1 MKTKQELLI
10 GVIASELATCKVG
23 LLVKGI
29 SGISP
34 LEVMRS
40 LSSVSAKHLYAAA
53 VGYDCA
59 LVDEEEFTLTDR
71 IEDAVRWRS
80 DPKLAG
86 CIVAFVRGESDK
98 LHSLKE
104 LDIITERSVSERLVS
119 EKAKEDNQNT
129 PTRNFW
135 NAIKTILDSF
145 TFESLLEFAVSVDAE
160 EDKSSAISKNMWRL
174 GLLCDDTILGAKNP
188 GNQLAANCDLIVE
201 MGQISETSRKHL
213 TAVLGKV
220 KDEDRQRYETAY
232 RGLQMF
238 FKYGKKETLK
248 TMSYTTIQELLKA
261 AKAPKKQQSEPG
273 DGGGTVTGTSVIRE
287 KELQKIIAQCVVR
300 KNDEYGDIEF
310 LTDILADV
318 YDHFSEHDASTSDV
332 QTTYDDRQIQLE
344 RHNTPLRKLINRVET
359 ADCWGGI
366 MVTDENVLRDAITT
380 PPISINEF
388 APEDI
393 TSMVSSDNSSLFE
406 CFRRFDEQFR
416 QRKDENID
424 FFTPILEQLVVHRNI
439 LLENLDIVMYF
450 PVLGFGSSELLQEE
464 LRKYTYLWAELLRTF
479 CRNEPTMHE
488 ISSDLT
494 EVVARK
500 LLFLEVLYIKTPNEW
515 KAMLLPLHPIYLWR
529 FNEVFNSLSVQKELS
544 ETDARSLVEVMTQL
558 PQILNFVVVDS
569 FITTENKVELPCSGT
584 FEMLPTFEN
593 KTNRYLGYDGIECV
607 EQILSRW
614 VAFAP
619 YTKKEIRICTVDAP
633 DHATV
638 LKTLRDFLDT
648 NHESRVVYQVY
659 LTRGQNGNTEIAKLD
674 YDSKDY
680 EVRDLIRSGRLS
692 LNIRNVEGLND
703 IKKELNEKP
712 VHVAFY
718 FDQSSY
724 KIEHGPST
732 QQLYINPLVVTY
744 DYSYDQMR
752 KRGVIFPSSDMK
764 SGIIGDY
771 FRVMNHANI
780 FSSRNTPRP
789 TYNPE
794 ATISDLLTTV
804 ADGETIWLTAIDRS
818 ISNYTPK
825 DTIPIGE
832 KRAGHRTY
840 GVWASANSRIVD
852 QYLGLLRNYNLFP
865 QKQTVLDILT
875 EFGHISADGLISI
888 PRSGAD
894 STAIENRKKGLI
906 GTIFAAKWFT
916 KTYPNSIVASL
927 DSDEAKL
934 WLRDEQLEKEKHER
948 ADLVGL
954 YYEDATETLHVIP
967 IEVKTRDESRDASVR
982 VTSPIN
988 EISGHAANQITSVI
1002 HMLREMFDRQSENM
1016 FVSARREVLKYQIV
1030 SECFREIHDDTWQ
1043 MYWEKMLK
1051 KLFSNDPQ
1059 REIKI
1064 DISGMLIHVKLSEVE
1079 QGKTEHCVHKDD
1091 ADCLIDLVELTSKD
1105 IQSFVL
1111 EGAPTQVTYYETI
1124 DFDGTA
1130 PIVPAE
1136 IEIDHDRP
1144 FEDTVSQDNNTTAV
1158 SESDKT
1164 PFDSIEI
1171 VPEPSLESIAPGINI
1186 PVAQTDIGV
1195 SQKEI
1200 DQLARDFNR
1209 SCQERRI
1216 AIDKC
1221 DPTRAIIGASIIR
1234 FTFKLGRGQSINA
1247 LRNQLDDI
1255 SREMR
1260 RTGVLVQNIPN
1271 SDESYLDVP
1280 RLKREKV
1287 LFSEVIGKINPITSP
1302 EQLYFTLGRTPDGK
1316 DVFKNLAECPHLLV
1330 GGSTGSGKTV
1340 FLFTLLSSLL
1350 LSHPSPKDMQ
1360 LVLSSS
1366 GLEDFIHF
1374 EGLPHLVGGKVFS
1387 DATETMNTIQNVVFQ
1402 EFSRRQEL
1410 LANAR
1415 VENIARYN
1423 ETHEEKLAPM
1433 VVVVDEFAD
1442 LTDQLGNRREK
1453 ESFYTPIR
1461 QIAQIGRKRGI
1472 HLVLCTQRPS
1482 ADLLPTNIKSQVSG
1496 RVALRVN
1503 DATASRMILDET
1515 GAQELQKHGDMI
1527 YKNGSEVQRAQG
1539 YLISVDE
1546 VSTIVRSLIK

>member
-10 GVIASELATCKVG
+10 DVLSNELKTCKVG
-23 LLVKGI
+23 LLVRCI
-29 SGISP
+29 SDVSP

-40 LSSVSAKHLYAAA
+40 LTEQYQKRLYAVA
-53 VGYDCA
+53 VGYDCPLA
-59 LVDEEEFTLTDR
+59 DDAQLFLTHR

-80 DPKLAG
+80 DPELAG
-86 CIVAFVRGESDK
+86 CIIAFVRSESDK

-104 LDIITERSVSERLVS
+104 LDVVTNRSVSEQLITDRI
-119 EKAKEDNQNT
+119 KEENQNT
-129 PTRNFW
+129 PTKNFW
-135 NAIKTILDSF
+135 NAIRNILDRF
-145 TFESLLEFAVSVDAE
+145 TFESLLEFAAIVDTE
-160 EDKSSAISKNMWRL
+160 TDKTTAIPKNMWRL
-174 GLLCDDTILGAKNP
+174 GLLCDETILGAKSSAE
-188 GNQLAANCDLIVE
+188 QLTSNCDLIIE

-213 TAVLGKV
+213 TSALGKV
-220 KDEDRQRYETAY
+220 KDDDRQRYETAY
-232 RGLQMF
+232 RDLQAF

-248 TMSYTTIQELLKA
+248 TMSYTTIRELLKA
-261 AKAPKKQQSEPG
+261 AKAPKKQTPTGG
-273 DGGGTVTGTSVIRE
+273 DISTGISAIRE
-287 KELQKIIAQCVVR
+287 KELQKIIAQYVVC
-300 KNDEYGDIEF
+300 KEESGVEF
-310 LTDILADV
+310 LSDIYTDV
-318 YDHFSEHDASTSDV
+318 CKHFSENDGSTSDV
-332 QTTYDDRQIQLE
+332 QTTYDDRQIQLD
-344 RHNTPLRKLINRVET
+344 RHNTPLRKLVNRVET

-366 MVTDENVLRDAITT
+366 MITDEFVLRDAISS
-380 PPISINEF
+380 PPVSIDEF
-388 APEDI
+388 RPEDI
-393 TSMVSSDNSSLFE
+393 HSMTATDNSSLFD

-416 QRKDENID
+416 QRHDENVD
-424 FFTPILEQLVVHRNI
+424 FFVPIIEKLIANRNV
-439 LLENLDIVMYF
+439 LLANLDIIMYF
-450 PVLGFGSSELLQEE
+450 PVLGFGVNEALLDALQ
-464 LRKYTYLWAELLRTF
+464 KYTEVWAELLRTF

-494 EVVARK
+494 EVVARR
-500 LLFLEVLYIKTPNEW
+500 LLFLEVLYIKTETEW

-529 FNEVFNSLSVQKELS
+529 FNEVFKSLITQTELS
-544 ETDARSLVEVMTQL
+544 ETDSKSLIEVMTQL
-558 PQILNFVVVDS
+558 PQILNFVVVDGS
-569 FITTENKVELPCSGT
+569 ITGENKIELPCSGT
-584 FEMLPTFEN
+584 CEMLPTFEN

-638 LKTLRDFLDT
+638 LKILRDFLDA
-648 NHESRVVYQVY
+648 NPDSHVVYSVY

-692 LNIRNVEGLND
+692 LNIRNVSGLD
-703 IKKELNEKP
+703 AIKQELNEKP

-732 QQLYINPLVVTY
+732 QQLYVNPLVVTY

-771 FRVMNHANI
+771 FRVMNHANV

-794 ATISDLLTTV
+794 VTINDLLTTV
-804 ADGETIWLTAIDRS
+804 ADKETIWLTAIDRS

-832 KRAGHRTY
+832 KRTGHRTY
-840 GVWASANSRIVD
+840 GIWASDNSRIVD

-865 QKQTVLDILT
+865 QKQTVLDILS

-894 STAIENRKKGLI
+894 GTAIENRKKGLI
-906 GTIFAAKWFT
+906 GTIFAAKWFS

-934 WLRDEQLEKEKHER
+934 WLRDVQFEKEKHER
-948 ADLVGL
+948 ADLIGL
-954 YYEDATETLHVIP
+954 YFEEATETLHVIP
-967 IEVKTRDESRDASVR
+967 IEVKTRDEQPDATVK
-982 VTSPIN
+982 VASPIN
-988 EISGHAANQITSVI
+988 EISGHAADQIASVI
-1002 HMLREMFDRQSENM
+1002 NMLHEIFERQTENM

-1030 SECFREIHDDTWQ
+1030 SECFREVHDDAWQ
-1043 MYWEKMLK
+1043 LDWEKKLR

-1059 REIKI
+1059 QEINI
-1064 DISGMLIHVKLSEVE
+1064 NISGMLIHVKLSEVE
-1079 QGKTEHCVHKDD
+1079 KGKTEHCVHQQD

-1111 EGAPTQVTYYETI
+1111 ESIPVQTIPI
-1124 DFDGTA
+1124 DFDETA
-1130 PIVPAE
+1130 PISPSE

-1144 FEDTVSQDNNTTAV
+1144 VEDASVQTDDEPVIKPVADTLLTESVAVLHDTVLAPNTTVLPLPV
-1158 SESDKT
+1158 SQ
-1164 PFDSIEI
+1164 
-1171 VPEPSLESIAPGINI
+1171 PEE
-1186 PVAQTDIGV
+1186 GV

-1200 DQLARDFNR
+1200 EQLARDFNR

-1216 AIDKC
+1216 SIDKC
-1221 DPTRAIIGASIIR
+1221 DPAHAIVGASIIR

-1260 RTGVLVQNIPN
+1260 CTGVLVQDIPN

-1287 LFSEVIGKINPITSP
+1287 LFSDVIGKIMPTTSP
-1302 EQLYFTLGRTPDGK
+1302 EQLYFALGRTPGGE
-1316 DVFKNLAECPHLLV
+1316 DVFKNLADCPHLLV

-1340 FLFTLLSSLL
+1340 FLFTLLTSLL
-1350 LSHPSPKDMQ
+1350 LSHTSPKDMQ

-1374 EGLPHLVGGKVFS
+1374 EGLPHLIGGKILS
-1387 DATETMNTIQNVVFQ
+1387 DATETMHTIQEVVFT
-1402 EFSRRQEL
+1402 EFERRKKL
-1410 LANAR
+1410 LAGAR
-1415 VENIARYN
+1415 VENIIRYN

-1442 LTDQLGNRREK
+1442 LTDQLSNKREK
-1453 ESFYTPIR
+1453 EAFYTPIR

-1482 ADLLPTNIKSQVSG
+1482 ADLLPTNIKSQVNG

-1503 DATASRMILDET
+1503 DATASRMILDEV
-1515 GAQELQKHGDMI
+1515 GAQELQKNGDMI
-1527 YKNGSEVQRAQG
+1527 YKNVSEVQRAQG
-1539 YLISVDE
+1539 YLITVNE
-1546 VSTIVRSLIK
+1546 VATIVERLKAFRF

>member
-10 GVIASELATCKVG
+10 DVLASELATCKVG

-34 LEVMRS
+34 LEVMRT
-40 LSSVSAKHLYAAA
+40 LSSGHANRLYAAA
-53 VGYDCA
+53 VGYDCLLA
-59 LVDEEEFTLTDR
+59 DEAEFILTDR

-80 DPKLAG
+80 DPELAG
-86 CIVAFVRGESDK
+86 CIVAFVRSESDK

-104 LDIITERSVSERLVS
+104 LDVITERDVSKRLVTDR
-119 EKAKEDNQNT
+119 AKEDNQNT
-129 PTRNFW
+129 PTREFW
-135 NAIKTILDSF
+135 KAIEKILDSF
-145 TFESLLEFAVSVDAE
+145 TFEALLEFAASVDVE
-160 EDKSSAISKNMWRL
+160 EDKSSAIPKNMWRL
-174 GLLCDDTILGAKNP
+174 GLLCDETILGAKNP
-188 GNQLAANCDLIVE
+188 GDQLSANCDLIIE
-201 MGQISETSRKHL
+201 MGQISESSRKHL

-220 KDEDRQRYETAY
+220 KDADRQRYEAAY

-248 TMSYTTIQELLKA
+248 TMSYTTIRELLKA
-261 AKAPKKQQSEPG
+261 AKAPKKQQPEPG
-273 DGGGTVTGTSVIRE
+273 GGGTGTGTSVIRE

-300 KNDEYGDIEF
+300 KSEELGDIEF
-310 LTDILADV
+310 LADIFDDV
-318 YDHFSEHDASTSDV
+318 CDHFNKHDGSTSDV

-344 RHNTPLRKLINRVET
+344 RHNTPLWKLVNRVET
-359 ADCWGGI
+359 VDCWGGI
-366 MVTDENVLRDAITT
+366 METDETVLRDAIAS
-380 PPISINEF
+380 PPVSINEF
-388 APEDI
+388 RPEEI
-393 TSMVSSDNSSLFE
+393 TSVVASDNSSLFE

-416 QRKDENID
+416 QRKDENVD
-424 FFTPILEQLVVHRNI
+424 FFTPILERLVANRNI
-439 LLENLDIVMYF
+439 LLANLDIVMYF
-450 PVLGFGSSELLQEE
+450 PVLGFGSNQPLLEV
-464 LRKYTYLWAELLRTF
+464 LRKYTEVWTELLRTF

-529 FNEVFNSLSVQKELS
+529 FNEVFKSISTQTELS
-544 ETDARSLVEVMTQL
+544 ETDANSLIEVMTQL

-569 FITTENKVELPCSGT
+569 FITVDNKVELPCSGT
-584 FEMLPTFEN
+584 YEMLPTFEN

-619 YTKKEIRICTVDAP
+619 YTKKEVRICTVDAP

-638 LKTLRDFLDT
+638 LKTLRDFLDA
-648 NHESRVVYQVY
+648 NAESRVVYQVY

-692 LNIRNVEGLND
+692 LNIRNVEGLSD
-703 IKKELNEKP
+703 IKKELNDKP

-804 ADGETIWLTAIDRS
+804 ADRETIWLTAIDRS

-832 KRAGHRTY
+832 KRTGHRTF
-840 GVWASANSRIVD
+840 GVWASDNSRIVD
-852 QYLGLLRNYNLFP
+852 QYMGLLRNYNLFP
-865 QKQTVLDILT
+865 QKQTVLDILS

-906 GTIFAAKWFT
+906 GTIFAAKWFS

-934 WLRDEQLEKEKHER
+934 WLRDVQLEKEKHER

-954 YYEDATETLHVIP
+954 YYEDATDTLHVIP
-967 IEVKTRDESRDASVR
+967 IEVKTRDESPDASVR
-982 VTSPIN
+982 VTSPIS
-988 EISGHAANQITSVI
+988 EISGHAADQIASVI
-1002 HMLREMFDRQSENM
+1002 RMLREMFDEQSENM

-1030 SECFREIHDDTWQ
+1030 SECFREVHDDTWQ
-1043 MYWEKMLK
+1043 IYWEKMLK

-1064 DISGMLIHVKLSEVE
+1064 DISGMLIHVKLSEIE
-1079 QGKTEHCVHKDD
+1079 KGKAEHCVHKDD

-1111 EGAPTQVTYYETI
+1111 EGTPTQAVSYETI
-1124 DFDGTA
+1124 DFDETA
-1130 PIVPAE
+1130 PTAPAE
-1136 IEIDHDRP
+1136 IEIDQDRP
-1144 FEDTVSQDNNTTAV
+1144 VEVTVAPGNGTSA
-1158 SESDKT
+1158 
-1164 PFDSIEI
+1164 
-1171 VPEPSLESIAPGINI
+1171 VPEADNPPTGSGEVAPEPLPE
-1186 PVAQTDIGV
+1186 PVAPIITFPAPQPEEGV

-1200 DQLARDFNR
+1200 EQLARDFNR

-1221 DPTRAIIGASIIR
+1221 DPARAIVGASIIR

-1260 RTGVLVQNIPN
+1260 RTGVLVQDIPN

-1287 LFSEVIGKINPITSP
+1287 LFSEVIGKINPTTSP

-1350 LSHPSPKDMQ
+1350 LSHPSPKEMQ

-1387 DATETMNTIQNVVFQ
+1387 DATETMHTIQNVVFQ
-1402 EFSRRQEL
+1402 EFSRRQKL
-1410 LANAR
+1410 LADAR
-1415 VENIARYN
+1415 VENIIRYN
-1423 ETHEEKLAPM
+1423 ETHEVKLAPM

-1442 LTDQLGNRREK
+1442 LTDQLGNRRDK
-1453 ESFYTPIR
+1453 EAFYTPIR

-1482 ADLLPTNIKSQVSG
+1482 ADLLPTNIKSQVNG

-1503 DATASRMILDET
+1503 DATASRMILDEA

-1546 VSTIVRSLIK
+1546 VATIIVRSLLL

>member
-10 GVIASELATCKVG
+10 DVLASALENGTCKVG

-29 SGISP
+29 ADISP
-34 LEVMRS
+34 LDVMRS
-40 LSSVSAKHLYAAA
+40 LAEAKSKRLYAVAI
-53 VGYDCA
+53 GYGCPSANDSK
-59 LVDEEEFTLTDR
+59 LLLTDR

-80 DPKLAG
+80 DPELAG
-86 CIVAFVRGESDK
+86 CIVAFVRSESDK
-98 LHSLKE
+98 MHSLKE
-104 LDIITERSVSERLVS
+104 LDVITERSVSERLVADR
-119 EKAKEDNQNT
+119 AKEDNQNT

-135 NAIKTILDSF
+135 NAIKTIINNF
-145 TFESLLEFAVSVDAE
+145 TFDALLEFAASVDAE
-160 EDKSSAISKNMWRL
+160 IDKSIAIPTNMWRL
-174 GLLCDDTILGAKNP
+174 GLLCDETILGAKKP
-188 GNQLAANCDLIVE
+188 EEQLSVNCDLIIE

-213 TAVLGKV
+213 TSVLGKV
-220 KDEDRQRYETAY
+220 KDEDRQRYEAAY
-232 RGLQMF
+232 RGLQTF

-248 TMSYTTIQELLKA
+248 TMSFTTVRELLKA
-261 AKAPKKQQSEPG
+261 AKAPKKQQLQT
-273 DGGGTVTGTSVIRE
+273 GGGQGTGTSVIRE
-287 KELQKIIAQCVVR
+287 KELQKIIAQCVVHR
-300 KNDEYGDIEF
+300 DEEDVEF
-310 LTDILADV
+310 LTDIFSDV
-318 YDHFSEHDASTSDV
+318 CNHFKKHDGSTSDV
-332 QTTYDDRQIQLE
+332 QTTYDDRQILLE
-344 RHNTPLRKLINRVET
+344 RHNTPLRKLVNRVDT

-366 MVTDENVLRDAITT
+366 MVTDEPVLRDAIAS
-380 PPISINEF
+380 PPISIDEF
-388 APEDI
+388 RPEDI
-393 TSMVSSDNSSLFE
+393 ASMTASDNSSLFE
-406 CFRRFDEQFR
+406 CFRRFDEQFL
-416 QRKDENID
+416 QRKDENVD
-424 FFTPILEQLVVHRNI
+424 PFTPIIDRLVAYRNV
-439 LLENLDIVMYF
+439 LLENLDMVMYF
-450 PVLGFGSSELLQEE
+450 PVLGFGSNEPLKETLHN
-464 LRKYTYLWAELLRTF
+464 YTEVWAELLRTF

-488 ISSDLT
+488 ISSDVT
-494 EVVARK
+494 EIVARK
-500 LLFLEVLYIKTPNEW
+500 LLFLEVLYIKTPTEW

-529 FNEVFNSLSVQKELS
+529 FNEVSKSLTAQTELS
-544 ETDARSLVEVMTQL
+544 ESDAKSLVEVMTQL

-569 FITTENKVELPCSGT
+569 FITIENKVELPCSGT
-584 FEMLPTFEN
+584 YEMLPTFEN

-638 LKTLRDFLDT
+638 LKTLRDFLDA
-648 NHESRVVYQVY
+648 NPESRIVYSVY

-703 IKKELNEKP
+703 IKKELTEKP

-744 DYSYDQMR
+744 DYNYDQMR

-789 TYNPE
+789 TYDPE

-804 ADGETIWLTAIDRS
+804 ADKETIWLTAIDRS

-832 KRAGHRTY
+832 KRTGHRTY
-840 GVWASANSRIVD
+840 GVWASDNSRIVD

-865 QKQTVLDILT
+865 QKQTVLDILS

-906 GTIFAAKWFT
+906 GTIFAAKCFS

-934 WLRDEQLEKEKHER
+934 WLRDVQLEKEKHER
-948 ADLVGL
+948 ADLIGL
-954 YYEDATETLHVIP
+954 YYEDATDTLHVVP
-967 IEVKTRDESRDASVR
+967 IEVKTRDEQPDASVK
-982 VTSPIN
+982 VMSPIS
-988 EISGHAANQITSVI
+988 EISGHAADQIASVI
-1002 HMLREMFDRQSENM
+1002 RMLREMFDGQSENM
-1016 FVSARREVLKYQIV
+1016 FISARREVLKYQIV
-1030 SECFREIHDDTWQ
+1030 SECFREVHDDAWQ
-1043 MYWEKMLK
+1043 LYWEKMLK

-1059 REIKI
+1059 REIQVE
-1064 DISGMLIHVKLSEVE
+1064 ISGMLIHVKLSEVE
-1079 QGKTEHCVHKDD
+1079 KGKTEHCVHQQD

-1111 EGAPTQVTYYETI
+1111 EGIPTQAVSYENI
-1124 DFDGTA
+1124 DFDETTPA
-1130 PIVPAE
+1130 APAE

-1144 FEDTVSQDNNTTAV
+1144 VTE
-1158 SESDKT
+1158 T
-1164 PFDSIEI
+1164 PATDASTPI
-1171 VPEPSLESIAPGINI
+1171 VPPEGGTPAESSEVAPEPPPE
-1186 PVAQTDIGV
+1186 PVPHVVVSVPVPQPEEGV
-1195 SQKEI
+1195 SKKEI

-1209 SCQERRI
+1209 SCSERRI
-1216 AIDKC
+1216 SIDKC
-1221 DPTRAIIGASIIR
+1221 DPARAIVGASIIR
-1234 FTFKLGRGQSINA
+1234 FTFKLGRGQSINS

-1260 RTGVLVQNIPN
+1260 RTGVLVQDIPN

-1287 LFSEVIGKINPITSP
+1287 LFSDVIGKINPTTSP
-1302 EQLYFTLGRTPDGK
+1302 EQLYFTLGRTPDRK

-1387 DATETMNTIQNVVFQ
+1387 DATETMHTIQEVVFS
-1402 EFSRRQEL
+1402 EFSRRQKL
-1410 LANAR
+1410 LADAR
-1415 VENIARYN
+1415 VENITRYN

-1453 ESFYTPIR
+1453 EAFYTPIR

-1472 HLVLCTQRPS
+1472 HLILCTQRPS
-1482 ADLLPTNIKSQVSG
+1482 SDLLPTNIKSQVSG

-1515 GAQELQKHGDMI
+1515 GAQALQKHGDMI
-1527 YKNGSEVQRAQG
+1527 YKNGSEVERAQG
-1539 YLISVDE
+1539 YLISMDE
-1546 VSTIVRSLIK
+1546 VAAIVQGLNT

>member
-10 GVIASELATCKVG
+10 DVLASAMETGTCKVG

-29 SGISP
+29 ADISP
-34 LEVMRS
+34 LDVMRPLAEAHS
-40 LSSVSAKHLYAAA
+40 KRLFAAA
-53 VGYDCA
+53 IGYDNSLA
-59 LVDEEEFTLTDR
+59 DDEKLLLTDR

-80 DPKLAG
+80 DPALAG
-86 CIVAFVRGESDK
+86 CIVAFVRSESDK
-98 LHSLKE
+98 MHSLKE
-104 LDIITERSVSERLVS
+104 LDVVTERSISERLVADRS
-119 EKAKEDNQNT
+119 KEANQNT

-135 NAIKTILDSF
+135 NAIKTIINNF
-145 TFESLLEFAVSVDAE
+145 TFDALLEFAASVDTE
-160 EDKSSAISKNMWRL
+160 TDKSTAISKNMWRL
-174 GLLCDDTILGAKNP
+174 GLLCDETILGAKKP
-188 GNQLAANCDLIVE
+188 EEQLSANCDLIIE

-213 TAVLGKV
+213 TSVLGKV
-220 KDEDRQRYETAY
+220 KEEDRQRYEAAY
-232 RGLQMF
+232 RDLQTF

-248 TMSYTTIQELLKA
+248 TMSFTTVRELLKA
-261 AKAPKKQQSEPG
+261 AKAPKKQQPQQ
-273 DGGGTVTGTSVIRE
+273 GGGGQGTGTSVIRE

-300 KNDEYGDIEF
+300 RDDEDVEF
-310 LTDILADV
+310 LTDIFSDV
-318 YDHFSEHDASTSDV
+318 CNHFKEHDGSTSDV
-332 QTTYDDRQIQLE
+332 QTTYDDRQILLE
-344 RHNTPLRKLINRVET
+344 RHNTPLRKLVNRVDT

-366 MVTDENVLRDAITT
+366 MVTDEPVLRDAIAS
-380 PPISINEF
+380 PPISVDEF
-388 APEDI
+388 RPEDI
-393 TSMVSSDNSSLFE
+393 ASMTASDNSSLFE
-406 CFRRFDEQFR
+406 CFRRFDEQFL
-416 QRKDENID
+416 QRKDENVD
-424 FFTPILEQLVVHRNI
+424 FFSPIIDRLVAYRNV
-439 LLENLDIVMYF
+439 LLENLDVVMYF
-450 PVLGFGSSELLQEE
+450 PVLGFGSNEVLQET
-464 LRKYTYLWAELLRTF
+464 LNKYTEVWSEFLRTF

-500 LLFLEVLYIKTPNEW
+500 LLFLEVLYIKTPTEW

-529 FNEVFNSLSVQKELS
+529 FNEVFKSLTTQTELS
-544 ETDARSLVEVMTQL
+544 ETDAKSLIEVMTQL

-569 FITTENKVELPCSGT
+569 FITVENKVELPCSGT
-584 FEMLPTFEN
+584 YEMLPTFEN

-633 DHATV
+633 AHATV
-638 LKTLRDFLDT
+638 LKTLRDFLDA
-648 NHESRVVYQVY
+648 NPESRIVYSVY

-703 IKKELNEKP
+703 IKRELDKKP

-804 ADGETIWLTAIDRS
+804 ADKETIWLTAIDRS

-825 DTIPIGE
+825 GTIPIGE
-832 KRAGHRTY
+832 KRTGHRTY
-840 GVWASANSRIVD
+840 GVWASDNSRIVD
-852 QYLGLLRNYNLFP
+852 QYLELLRNYALFP
-865 QKQTVLDILT
+865 QKQTVLDILS

-894 STAIENRKKGLI
+894 STAIENKKKGLI

-934 WLRDEQLEKEKHER
+934 WLRDVQLEKEKHER
-948 ADLVGL
+948 ADLIGL
-954 YYEDATETLHVIP
+954 YYEDATDTLHVVP
-967 IEVKTRDESRDASVR
+967 IEVKTRDEQPDASVK
-982 VTSPIN
+982 VMSPIS
-988 EISGHAANQITSVI
+988 EISGHAADQIASVI
-1002 HMLREMFDRQSENM
+1002 RMLREMFDGQSENM

-1030 SECFREIHDDTWQ
+1030 SECFREVHDDAWQ
-1043 MYWEKMLK
+1043 LYWEKMLK
-1051 KLFSNDPQ
+1051 KLFGTDPQ

-1064 DISGMLIHVKLSEVE
+1064 EISGMLIHVKLSEVE
-1079 QGKTEHCVHKDD
+1079 KGKTEHCVHQQD

-1111 EGAPTQVTYYETI
+1111 ESIPTQAVSYENI
-1124 DFDGTA
+1124 DYDETA
-1130 PIVPAE
+1130 PAE

-1144 FEDTVSQDNNTTAV
+1144 IAESPAPNIDTTVV
-1158 SESDKT
+1158 PSEGDA
-1164 PFDSIEI
+1164 PPESIEAA
-1171 VPEPSLESIAPGINI
+1171 PEPPPE
-1186 PVAQTDIGV
+1186 PVTPVVITMPVPQPEEGV

-1209 SCQERRI
+1209 SCSERRI
-1216 AIDKC
+1216 SIDKC
-1221 DPTRAIIGASIIR
+1221 DPARAIVGASIIR
-1234 FTFKLGRGQSINA
+1234 FTFKLGRGQSINS

-1260 RTGVLVQNIPN
+1260 RTGVLVQDIPN

-1287 LFSEVIGKINPITSP
+1287 LFSDVIGKIIPTTSP

-1316 DVFKNLAECPHLLV
+1316 DVFKNLSECPHLLV

-1340 FLFTLLSSLL
+1340 FLLTLLSSLL

-1387 DATETMNTIQNVVFQ
+1387 DATETKHTIQEVVFS
-1402 EFSRRQEL
+1402 EFSRRQKL
-1410 LANAR
+1410 LADAR
-1415 VENIARYN
+1415 VENITRYN

-1442 LTDQLGNRREK
+1442 LTDQLGNKREK
-1453 ESFYTPIR
+1453 EAFYTPIR

-1503 DATASRMILDET
+1503 DATASRMILDEA

-1539 YLISVDE
+1539 YMITVDE
-1546 VSTIVRSLIK
+1546 VANMVKAMNK

>member
-10 GVIASELATCKVG
+10 DVLASILGNGDCKVG
-23 LLVKGI
+23 VLVKGI
-29 SGISP
+29 TDISP
-34 LEVMRS
+34 LEVMRA
-40 LSSVSAKHLYAAA
+40 LAEERTKRLYAAA
-53 VGYDCA
+53 IGYDCP
-59 LVDEEEFTLTDR
+59 LTDDDKLLLTDR

-80 DPKLAG
+80 DPQLAG
-86 CIVAFVRGESDK
+86 CIVAFVRNESDK
-98 LHSLKE
+98 MHSLKE
-104 LDIITERSVSERLVS
+104 LDVITERSVSERLVS
-119 EKAKEDNQNT
+119 DKVKADNQNT

-135 NAIKTILDSF
+135 NAIKTIINNF
-145 TFESLLEFAVSVDAE
+145 TFDALLEFATSVDSDG
-160 EDKSSAISKNMWRL
+160 DKSTAIPTNMWRL
-174 GLLCDDTILGAKNP
+174 GLLCDETILGANKP
-188 GNQLAANCDLIVE
+188 EDQLSANCDLIIE

-213 TAVLGKV
+213 TSILGKV
-220 KDEDRQRYETAY
+220 KDEDRQRYEATY
-232 RGLQMF
+232 RDLQAF

-248 TMSYTTIQELLKA
+248 AMSFTTVRELLKA
-261 AKAPKKQQSEPG
+261 AKAPKKQEPANS
-273 DGGGTVTGTSVIRE
+273 GGQGPGTSVIRE

-300 KNDEYGDIEF
+300 KDENDIDF
-310 LTDILADV
+310 LAEIYSDV
-318 YDHFSEHDASTSDV
+318 CDHFKEHDGSTSDV
-332 QTTYDDRQIQLE
+332 QTTYDDRQILLE
-344 RHNTPLRKLINRVET
+344 RHNTPLRKLVNRVDT
-359 ADCWGGI
+359 TDCWGGI
-366 MVTDENVLRDAITT
+366 MVTDEPVLRDAIAN
-380 PPISINEF
+380 PPISIDEF
-388 APEDI
+388 RPEDV
-393 TSMVSSDNSSLFE
+393 TSMTASDNSSLFE
-406 CFRRFDEQFR
+406 CFRRFDEQFA
-416 QRKDENID
+416 QRKDENVD
-424 FFTPILEQLVVHRNI
+424 SFTPIIDRLVSYRNI
-439 LLENLDIVMYF
+439 LLENLDVVMYF
-450 PVLGFGSSELLQEE
+450 PVLGFGANETLKDTLY
-464 LRKYTYLWAELLRTF
+464 KYTEVWAELLRTF

-494 EVVARK
+494 EIIARK
-500 LLFLEVLYIKTPNEW
+500 LLFLEVLYIKTPTEW

-529 FNEVFNSLSVQKELS
+529 YNEVFKSLTNQTELS
-544 ETDARSLVEVMTQL
+544 ESDARSLVEVMTQL

-569 FITTENKVELPCSGT
+569 SVTCENKIELPCSGT
-584 FEMLPTFEN
+584 YEMLPTFEN

-607 EQILSRW
+607 EEVLSRW

-638 LKTLRDFLDT
+638 LKTLRGFLDS
-648 NHESRVVYQVY
+648 NSESRIVYSVY
-659 LTRGQNGNTEIAKLD
+659 LTRGQNGNTEISKLD
-674 YDSKDY
+674 YDSRDY
-680 EVRDLIRSGRLS
+680 EIRDLIRSGRLS

-703 IKKELNEKP
+703 IKNELNEKP

-744 DYSYDQMR
+744 DYNYDQMR

-771 FRVMNHANI
+771 YRVMNHANI
-780 FSSRNTPRP
+780 FSSRNTPHP

-804 ADGETIWLTAIDRS
+804 ADNETIWLVAIDRS

-832 KRAGHRTY
+832 KRIGHRTY
-840 GVWASANSRIVD
+840 GVWASDRSRIVD

-865 QKQTVLDILT
+865 KKQTVLDILS

-888 PRSGAD
+888 PRFGAD

-906 GTIFAAKWFT
+906 GTIFAAKWFS

-927 DSDEAKL
+927 DSDEARL
-934 WLRDEQLEKEKHER
+934 WLRDVQLEREKHER
-948 ADLVGL
+948 ADLIGL
-954 YYEDATETLHVIP
+954 YYEDTIDTLHVKS
-967 IEVKTRDESRDASVR
+967 IEVKTRDERDAEIKVM
-982 VTSPIN
+982 SPIS
-988 EISGHAANQITSVI
+988 EISGHAANQIASVI
-1002 HMLREMFDRQSENM
+1002 HMLREMFDGQFENM

-1030 SECFREIHDDTWQ
+1030 SECFREVHDDAWQ
-1043 MYWEKMLK
+1043 LYWEKLLK

-1064 DISGMLIHVKLSEVE
+1064 EISGMLIHIKLSEVE
-1079 QGKTEHCVHKDD
+1079 KGKLERCVHKQD

-1111 EGAPTQVTYYETI
+1111 EGIPTQSASYESI
-1124 DFDGTA
+1124 DFDETA
-1130 PIVPAE
+1130 PSSPVE

-1144 FEDTVSQDNNTTAV
+1144 LAETPTLDANITVVLSSDNASAGSSEVVLEPPTDSVPPAVITAPVPQPED
-1158 SESDKT
+1158 
-1164 PFDSIEI
+1164 
-1171 VPEPSLESIAPGINI
+1171 
-1186 PVAQTDIGV
+1186 GV
-1195 SQKEI
+1195 SQREI
-1200 DQLARDFNR
+1200 EQLARDFNR
-1209 SCQERRI
+1209 SCSERRI
-1216 AIDKC
+1216 SIDKC
-1221 DPTRAIIGASIIR
+1221 EPARAIVGASIIR
-1234 FTFKLGRGQSINA
+1234 FAFKLGRGQSINY

-1260 RTGVLVQNIPN
+1260 RTGVLVQDIPN

-1287 LFSEVIGKINPITSP
+1287 LFSDVIGKINPTTSP

-1387 DATETMNTIQNVVFQ
+1387 DAAETMHAIQEVVFS
-1402 EFSRRQEL
+1402 EFSRRQRL
-1410 LANAR
+1410 LADAR
-1415 VENIARYN
+1415 VENITRYN

-1442 LTDQLGNRREK
+1442 LTDQLSNRREK
-1453 ESFYTPIR
+1453 EAFYTPIR

-1503 DATASRMILDET
+1503 DATASRMILDEA

-1527 YKNGSEVQRAQG
+1527 YKNGSEVERAQG

-1546 VSTIVRSLIK
+1546 VASIVKGLNT

>member
-1 MKTKQELLI
+1 L
-10 GVIASELATCKVG
+10 
-23 LLVKGI
+23 
-29 SGISP
+29 
-34 LEVMRS
+34 
-40 LSSVSAKHLYAAA
+40 
-53 VGYDCA
+53 
-59 LVDEEEFTLTDR
+59 
-71 IEDAVRWRS
+71 DA
-80 DPKLAG
+80 
-86 CIVAFVRGESDK
+86 
-98 LHSLKE
+98 
-104 LDIITERSVSERLVS
+104 
-119 EKAKEDNQNT
+119 
-129 PTRNFW
+129 
-135 NAIKTILDSF
+135 
-145 TFESLLEFAVSVDAE
+145 
-160 EDKSSAISKNMWRL
+160 
-174 GLLCDDTILGAKNP
+174 NP
-188 GNQLAANCDLIVE
+188 
-201 MGQISETSRKHL
+201 
-213 TAVLGKV
+213 
-220 KDEDRQRYETAY
+220 
-232 RGLQMF
+232 
-238 FKYGKKETLK
+238 
-248 TMSYTTIQELLKA
+248 
-261 AKAPKKQQSEPG
+261 
-273 DGGGTVTGTSVIRE
+273 
-287 KELQKIIAQCVVR
+287 
-300 KNDEYGDIEF
+300 
-310 LTDILADV
+310 
-318 YDHFSEHDASTSDV
+318 
-332 QTTYDDRQIQLE
+332 
-344 RHNTPLRKLINRVET
+344 
-359 ADCWGGI
+359 
-366 MVTDENVLRDAITT
+366 
-380 PPISINEF
+380 
-388 APEDI
+388 
-393 TSMVSSDNSSLFE
+393 
-406 CFRRFDEQFR
+406 
-416 QRKDENID
+416 
-424 FFTPILEQLVVHRNI
+424 
-439 LLENLDIVMYF
+439 
-450 PVLGFGSSELLQEE
+450 
-464 LRKYTYLWAELLRTF
+464 
-479 CRNEPTMHE
+479 
-488 ISSDLT
+488 
-494 EVVARK
+494 
-500 LLFLEVLYIKTPNEW
+500 
-515 KAMLLPLHPIYLWR
+515 
-529 FNEVFNSLSVQKELS
+529 
-544 ETDARSLVEVMTQL
+544 
-558 PQILNFVVVDS
+558 
-569 FITTENKVELPCSGT
+569 
-584 FEMLPTFEN
+584 
-593 KTNRYLGYDGIECV
+593 
-607 EQILSRW
+607 
-614 VAFAP
+614 
-619 YTKKEIRICTVDAP
+619 
-633 DHATV
+633 
-638 LKTLRDFLDT
+638 
-648 NHESRVVYQVY
+648 ESRVVYQAY

-680 EVRDLIRSGRLS
+680 KVRDLIRSGRLS
-692 LNIRNVEGLND
+692 LNIRNVDGLDD
-703 IKKELNEKP
+703 IKQELNEKP

-771 FRVMNHANI
+771 FRVMNYANI

-794 ATISDLLTTV
+794 ATINGLLTTV
-804 ADGETIWLTAIDRS
+804 ADKETIWLTAIDRS

-832 KRAGHRTY
+832 KRTGHRTY
-840 GVWASANSRIVD
+840 GVWASDNSRIIN

-865 QKQTVLDILT
+865 QKQTVLDILS

-906 GTIFAAKWFT
+906 GTIFAAKWFS

-934 WLRDEQLEKEKHER
+934 WLRDVQLEMEKHER

-954 YYEDATETLHVIP
+954 YYEDATDTLHVIP
-967 IEVKTRDESRDASVR
+967 IEVKTRDDSPDASVK
-982 VTSPIN
+982 VASPIS
-988 EISGHAANQITSVI
+988 EISGHAADQIASVI
-1002 HMLREMFDRQSENM
+1002 HMLREMFDGQSENM

-1030 SECFREIHDDTWQ
+1030 SECFREVHDDTWQ

-1051 KLFSNDPQ
+1051 KLFSTDPQ

-1079 QGKTEHCVHKDD
+1079 KGKTEHCVHQLD

-1111 EGAPTQVTYYETI
+1111 EDIPTQAMSYETI
-1124 DFDGTA
+1124 DFDETA
-1130 PIVPAE
+1130 PTAPAE

-1144 FEDTVSQDNNTTAV
+1144 VEETVPSDSGSTVAPEADDAPADNGEPVA
-1158 SESDKT
+1158 
-1164 PFDSIEI
+1164 
-1171 VPEPSLESIAPGINI
+1171 PEPPPEPAAPVVTLSALQLEE
-1186 PVAQTDIGV
+1186 GV

-1200 DQLARDFNR
+1200 EQLARDFNR

-1216 AIDKC
+1216 SIDKC
-1221 DPTRAIIGASIIR
+1221 DPARAIVGASIIR
-1234 FTFKLGRGQSINA
+1234 FMFKLGRGQSINA

-1260 RTGVLVQNIPN
+1260 RTGVLVQDIPN
-1271 SDESYLDVP
+1271 SDESCLDVP

-1287 LFSEVIGKINPITSP
+1287 LFSEVIGKINSTTSP

-1350 LSHPSPKDMQ
+1350 LSHPSPKDLQ

-1387 DATETMNTIQNVVFQ
+1387 DATEATHTIQEVVFQ
-1402 EFSRRQEL
+1402 EFSRRQKL
-1410 LANAR
+1410 LADAR
-1415 VENIARYN
+1415 VENIIRYN

-1453 ESFYTPIR
+1453 EAFYTPIR

-1482 ADLLPTNIKSQVSG
+1482 ADLLPTNIKSQVNG

-1503 DATASRMILDET
+1503 DATASRMILDEA

-1546 VSTIVRSLIK
+1546 VAEIVQDLKT